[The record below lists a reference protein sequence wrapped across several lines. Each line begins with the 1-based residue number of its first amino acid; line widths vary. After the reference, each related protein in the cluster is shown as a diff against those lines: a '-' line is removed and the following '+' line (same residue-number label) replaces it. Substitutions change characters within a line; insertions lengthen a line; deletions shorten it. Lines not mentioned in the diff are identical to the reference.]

1 VSNKQKKVQTVFTGV
16 LLINNLQSKQIPDNH
31 QEIRADENILF
42 FLDNN
47 TQYLVGNGYC
57 SYTLNRRI
65 K

>member
-1 VSNKQKKVQTVFTGV
+1 MFTGV

-31 QEIRADENILF
+31 REIRADENILF
-42 FLDNN
+42 FVDNN
-47 TQYLVGNGYC
+47 AQYLVAKGHC